1 LENWRSAL
9 QKSALFCSVEMIVS
23 SWRSETKSFV
33 MKNQVFLI
41 ALKWAVIDFILGWTL
56 SFASRPLV
64 NLVSQYGSDVI
75 SFLFVAI
82 HLVLTIAIAVL
93 ALRELEQKSGPEM
106 SAGKAF
112 ELMGYMLLVLAA
124 AGGITMLVQY
134 QFLLRELVESGGISL
149 KSMTVGWIAN
159 VAQRVLY
166 LLAAVSVYGVWRVFT
181 RAGKPGW
188 AIFIPVYNQ
197 IVQCEIGRKPVWWV
211 VMLFIPIVNLVV
223 SIMIIN
229 GVSKAFGKDEGF
241 TAGLV
246 LLPFVF
252 YPILGFGKD
261 RYIYGPEPA
270 DDRSIESMIED
281 HLLE

>member
-1 LENWRSAL
+1 
-9 QKSALFCSVEMIVS
+9 
-23 SWRSETKSFV
+23 

-41 ALKWAVIDFILGWTL
+41 ALKWALIDFILGWAFSL
-56 SFASRPLV
+56 ASRPLMYQV
-64 NLVSQYGSDVI
+64 ERFGTDAI
-75 SFLFVAI
+75 SFLFVAVHI
-82 HLVLTIAIAVL
+82 VLTLTTAVL
-93 ALRELEQKSGPEM
+93 ALRELEQKAGVDM
-106 SAGKAF
+106 SAGRAF
-112 ELMGYMLLVLAA
+112 ALMGYMLLVLIA

-134 QFLLRELVESGGISL
+134 QFLLRELVASGGISL
-149 KSMTVGWIAN
+149 KSMAVGWIAN
-159 VAQRVLY
+159 VAQRLLY
-166 LLAAVSVYGVWRVFT
+166 LLATVGVYGVWRVFT

-197 IVQCEIGRKPVWWV
+197 IVQCEIGRKPAWWV
-211 VMLFIPIVNLVV
+211 VLLFIPIVNLVV

-229 GVSKAFGKDEGF
+229 GISKAFGKDEGF

-252 YPILGFGKD
+252 YPLIGFGKD

>member
-1 LENWRSAL
+1 
-9 QKSALFCSVEMIVS
+9 
-23 SWRSETKSFV
+23 

-41 ALKWAVIDFILGWTL
+41 ALKWAMIDFILGWAL
-56 SFASRPLV
+56 MFVSRPLV
-64 NLVSQYGSDVI
+64 NQVSQYGYEVI
-75 SFLFVAI
+75 SFLFMAI
-82 HLVLTIAIAVL
+82 YLVLTMVVAVL
-93 ALRELEQKSGPEM
+93 ALRELEQKAGPEM
-106 SAGKAF
+106 SVGKAF
-112 ELMGYMLLVLAA
+112 ALMGCMLLVLIA

-134 QFLLRELVESGGISL
+134 QFLLRELVESGGLSF
-149 KSMTVGWIAN
+149 KSMMVGWIAN
-159 VAQRVLY
+159 LGQRAAY
-166 LLAAVSVYGVWRVFT
+166 LLAAISVYGAWRVFT

-211 VMLFIPIVNLVV
+211 VLLFIPLVNIVV

-229 GVSKAFGKDEGF
+229 GISKAFGKDEGF

-270 DDRSIESMIED
+270 DDRSVESMIED

>member
-1 LENWRSAL
+1 
-9 QKSALFCSVEMIVS
+9 
-23 SWRSETKSFV
+23 

-41 ALKWAVIDFILGWTL
+41 ALKWAVIDFILGWAF
-56 SFASRPLV
+56 SFASRPLMNMV
-64 NLVSQYGSDVI
+64 TQYGMDVI
-75 SFLFVAI
+75 RFLFVAI
-82 HLVLTIAIAVL
+82 HLVLTMVVAVL
-93 ALRELEQKSGPEM
+93 ALRELERKTGPEM

-112 ELMGYMLLVLAA
+112 ALMGYMLVVLTA

-134 QFLLRELVESGGISL
+134 QFLLRELVESGGL
-149 KSMTVGWIAN
+149 HFKGMAVGWIAN

-166 LLAAVSVYGVWRVFT
+166 LLAAVGVYGVWRVFT

-188 AIFIPVYNQ
+188 AIFIPFYNQ

-211 VMLFIPIVNLVV
+211 VMLFIPLVNIVV

-229 GVSKAFGKDEGF
+229 GISKSFGKDEGF

-261 RYIYGPEPA
+261 RYIYGSEPA
-270 DDRSIESMIED
+270 DDRSVESIIED

>member
-1 LENWRSAL
+1 
-9 QKSALFCSVEMIVS
+9 
-23 SWRSETKSFV
+23 

-41 ALKWAVIDFILGWTL
+41 ALKWAIIDFILGWAI
-56 SFASRPLV
+56 SFASRPLI

-93 ALRELEQKSGPEM
+93 ALRELEQKSGREM

-134 QFLLRELVESGGISL
+134 QFLLRELVESGAISL
-149 KSMTVGWIAN
+149 KSMATGWIAN
-159 VAQRVLY
+159 VAQRVLF
-166 LLAAVSVYGVWRVFT
+166 LLAAVSLYGVWRVFT

-188 AIFIPVYNQ
+188 VIFIPVYNQ

-211 VMLFIPIVNLVV
+211 VLLFIPIVNLVV

-229 GVSKAFGKDEGF
+229 GLSKAFGKDEGF

>member
-1 LENWRSAL
+1 
-9 QKSALFCSVEMIVS
+9 
-23 SWRSETKSFV
+23 

-41 ALKWAVIDFILGWTL
+41 ALKWAVINFILGWTF

-64 NLVSQYGSDVI
+64 NLVSQYGADVI
-75 SFLFVAI
+75 SFLFGAI

-134 QFLLRELVESGGISL
+134 QFLLRELVESGSISL
-149 KSMTVGWIAN
+149 KSMAVGWIAN
-159 VAQRVLY
+159 VAQRALF

-188 AIFIPVYNQ
+188 AILIPVYNQ

-211 VMLFIPIVNLVV
+211 VLLFIPVVNIVA

-229 GVSKAFGKDEGF
+229 GISKAFGKDEGF